1 MPRGLLV
8 RRNEKSARHF
18 AYGDTVYLSVPKS
31 SSSASDSSCSPS
43 YYQPSPLSDDR
54 SDSPSDEP
62 QVLDLRICT
71 INAAIAAAAA
81 AAAASTQRKS
91 LTPTHHNNLVS
102 RMSVKKVT
110 PFSSNRSNNTVQS
123 KKIIHNN
130 SNNNDHDNSLTYKC
144 INNNNN
150 NNNNNNSITPISL
163 SNEGKRKKSKTPVR
177 STEHKRIRSLVRKS
191 DATKNSPVSGTVI
204 LDSDDEDEQVRCG
217 NAIRR
222 NGDIDPSL
230 NLVVVSEEAKAEL
243 AKIKNTIGDYN
254 CCLCHQKF
262 DDAFA
267 LAQHSCPRI
276 VHLEYRCPDCEKVFN
291 CPANLAS
298 HRRWHKPRST

>member
-8 RRNEKSARHF
+8 RRSEKSPRHF
-18 AYGDTVYLSVPKS
+18 AYGETVYLSVPKS

-71 INAAIAAAAA
+71 INAAIN
-81 AAAASTQRKS
+81 ASTQRKT
-91 LTPTHHNNLVS
+91 LTPTHHHHNNLVS
-102 RMSVKKVT
+102 RVSVNKVT

-123 KKIIHNN
+123 KQIHINNNN
-130 SNNNDHDNSLTYKC
+130 SLNYKC
-144 INNNNN
+144 INVKNNLT
-150 NNNNNNSITPISL
+150 SIA

-191 DATKNSPVSGTVI
+191 DTTKNSPVSGTVI
-204 LDSDDEDEQVRCG
+204 LDSDDEDEQIRCG
-217 NAIRR
+217 NAVRR

>member
-1 MPRGLLV
+1 M
-8 RRNEKSARHF
+8 
-18 AYGDTVYLSVPKS
+18 YLSVPKS

-43 YYQPSPLSDDR
+43 YYQASPLSDER
-54 SDSPSDEP
+54 SESPSDEP

-71 INAAIAAAAA
+71 INAAINGT
-81 AAAASTQRKS
+81 SQRKS
-91 LTPTHHNNLVS
+91 LSTSHHTNLVS
-102 RMSVKKVT
+102 RITVNKVT
-110 PFSSNRSNNTVQS
+110 PFSSNRSNNTVS
-123 KKIIHNN
+123 KK
-130 SNNNDHDNSLTYKC
+130 STVPYKC
-144 INNNNN
+144 VTPV
-150 NNNNNNSITPISL
+150 SIS
-163 SNEGKRKKSKTPVR
+163 SNEGKRKKSKTPAR
-177 STEHKRIRSLVRKS
+177 SSEHKRIRSLVRKS
-191 DATKNSPVSGTVI
+191 DTTKNSPVSGTVI
-204 LDSDDEDEQVRCG
+204 LDSDDEEEQIRCG
-217 NAIRR
+217 NAVRR

-230 NLVVVSEEAKAEL
+230 NLVVVSEEARAEL

-262 DDAFA
+262 EDAFA